1 VTLTFT
7 IGPDSY
13 RAHVTADEAA
23 ALDLEALR
31 REATTLATLPPRLRH
46 KAAAAL
52 IELHLGIA
60 RLDGKTAL
68 SAPQEQTT

>member
-1 VTLTFT
+1 MHLMLT

-23 ALDLEALR
+23 ALDVDALTR
-31 REATTLATLPPRLRH
+31 DAQALATLPSRLRH
-46 KAAAAL
+46 AAAAAL

-60 RLDGKTAL
+60 RLDGKTPR
-68 SAPQEQTT
+68 SASEED